1 MAPCRD
7 PRLYQITVL
16 SGLVVYGWATLGFDI
31 TAGRAALLIATCL
44 ATQFAW
50 TRGRRLAA
58 FDARSA
64 LISALSLCLL
74 FRANEPLLAIA
85 AAIIAIS
92 SKFLVRIRGKHV
104 FNPTNIGLAVML
116 LLSDAVWVS
125 PGQWGNPAWFA
136 FLMAGLG
143 FLVVTRAARADVT
156 LAFIFFY
163 SALVAG
169 RSYWLGEPAAIPIH
183 RLQSGA
189 LLLFAFFMISDPKTT
204 PDSRAGRLLFAA
216 LVAAGAW
223 YVQFR
228 LFRTNGLLWAL
239 ACGSL
244 LVPLIDRLLP
254 GSRYAWPAFA
264 APPLRRGW
272 LRQPAIVNPQPAEAT
287 NAPLHSLRRARR
299 VSPGLR

>member
-1 MAPCRD
+1 MTARFD

-16 SGLVVYGWATLGFDI
+16 SGLLLYGWAALGFDI
-31 TAGRAALLIATCL
+31 TPARAVLLVATCL

-50 TRGRRLAA
+50 TRQRQLPA

-74 FRANEPLLAIA
+74 CRANDPRLA
-85 AAIIAIS
+85 AAAAVIAVS
-92 SKFLVRIRGKHV
+92 SKFLVRIGGKHV
-104 FNPTNIGLAVML
+104 FNPTNIGIAVML
-116 LLSDAVWVS
+116 LVSDGVWVS

-156 LAFIFFY
+156 LAFLFFY
-163 SALVAG
+163 AALLAG

-204 PDSRAGRLLFAA
+204 PDSHAGRMLFAGI
-216 LVAAGAW
+216 VAAGAW

-228 LFRTNGLLWAL
+228 LFRTNGLLWSL
-239 ACGSL
+239 ACCSL
-244 LVPLIDRLLP
+244 LVPIIDRALP
-254 GSRYAWPAFA
+254 GPRYAWPDVA
-264 APPLRRGW
+264 APPRRRGW
-272 LRQPAIVNPQPAEAT
+272 IRQLALINPESAEVS
-287 NAPLHSLRRARR
+287 NAPLHVLRRARR
-299 VSPGLR
+299 VSLDLR

>member
-44 ATQFAW
+44 AAQFAW

-85 AAIIAIS
+85 AAIIAIG

-104 FNPTNIGLAVML
+104 FNPTNFGLVVML

-125 PGQWGNPAWFA
+125 PGQWGNAACVRVPDRVGDSASSWSRA
-136 FLMAGLG
+136 RRAPTSRSRSSSSTPRCWLGRSLWLGRAAGDPIAPPPERRAAPVRVLHDLRSEDDAGL
-143 FLVVTRAARADVT
+143 ARRT
-156 LAFIFFY
+156 
-163 SALVAG
+163 
-169 RSYWLGEPAAIPIH
+169 PA
-183 RLQSGA
+183 
-189 LLLFAFFMISDPKTT
+189 
-204 PDSRAGRLLFAA
+204 
-216 LVAAGAW
+216 V
-223 YVQFR
+223 
-228 LFRTNGLLWAL
+228 
-239 ACGSL
+239 
-244 LVPLIDRLLP
+244 
-254 GSRYAWPAFA
+254 
-264 APPLRRGW
+264 
-272 LRQPAIVNPQPAEAT
+272 
-287 NAPLHSLRRARR
+287 RRARR
-299 VSPGLR
+299 GRRGVRAVPPLPHQRLALVARVRLAARASHRSPSARLAIRVARLRGSAASARLAPPTRNRQPTTS